1 MNAFK
6 RFVTINDAKEAEAL
20 CGLIQGIVFRSEFW
34 DIAET
39 FGCEFTC
46 DDHGEMIDPDFSPM
60 IGTWWVHFEFDWD
73 RMGDVITKYV
83 LKINEDIQSASEIIT
98 EYDTAK
104 QYIIDNNHLYETI
117 REGMTRMEENP
128 LDASARDKLTDAI
141 IKFDREKF
149 FEMDKRRDLAAG
161 DPNPYTDYSG
171 LEQQW
176 SYL

>member
-6 RFVTINDAKEAEAL
+6 RQVRIEDVTEAEAL
-20 CGLIQGIVFRSEFW
+20 CGLIQSIVFRAEFW
-34 DIAET
+34 EIAET

-46 DDHGEMIDPDFSPM
+46 NDAGEMIDPDFTPM
-60 IGTWWVHFEFDWD
+60 IGTWWVHFEFDFD

-83 LKINEDIQSASEIIT
+83 LRINPEIQTASEIIT

-104 QYIIDNNHLYETI
+104 QYIIDNNHLYEKI
-117 REGMTRMEENP
+117 RKGMERMGENP
-128 LDASARDKLTDAI
+128 FDGMEHQELLAAVNE
-141 IKFDREKF
+141 FDREKF

-161 DPNPYTDYSG
+161 DPNPYTDYTG
-171 LEQQW
+171 FEKQW